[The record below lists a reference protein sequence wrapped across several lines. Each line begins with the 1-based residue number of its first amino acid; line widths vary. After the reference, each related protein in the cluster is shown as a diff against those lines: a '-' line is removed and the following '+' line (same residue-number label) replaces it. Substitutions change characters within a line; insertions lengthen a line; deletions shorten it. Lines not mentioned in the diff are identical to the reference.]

1 MAEIDLF
8 ENPELIPKKVQSILD
23 RYYEEFGEDME
34 YSDTERMQKE
44 VESEGYTFDFGLDN
58 VPYNLHKKETLKTGG
73 EIKTKSSMTDKEKE
87 KLTRISRLLDNNQV
101 NDPELR
107 AKLQAE
113 RDMLEEKAGKST
125 PAPKPE
131 LKAKKEKKAPV
142 KKESP
147 KKETLETKP
156 KKKGETVME
165 YAKRTRKAGESWNNA
180 VARASKEVKNGGKP
194 VAKKIKK
201 TVKKA
206 KPVAKKIKRTKVK
219 AKPVAKKIKKTSK
232 KVKTPKVP
240 RTIKRVKYLTGST
253 SKGIDKQVGA
263 MPPGKRISKS
273 KKTYYEYRA
282 NRADLNAKK
291 KL

>member
-8 ENPELIPKKVQSILD
+8 ENPELIPKNVQSILD
-23 RYYEEFGEDME
+23 RYYEEYGEDMD

-44 VESEGYTFDFGLDN
+44 VESEGYTFEFGLDN
-58 VPYNLHKKETLKTGG
+58 IPYNLHKIKTLKTGG

-87 KLTRISRLLDNNQV
+87 ELTRISRLLDNNQV

-107 AKLQAE
+107 AKLQAK

-125 PAPKPE
+125 PATAPAPKT
-131 LKAKKEKKAPV
+131 KKEKKAPV
-142 KKESP
+142 KKETS
-147 KKETLETKP
+147 EAKP
-156 KKKGETVME
+156 KKSGNTVFG
-165 YAKRTRKAGESWNNA
+165 YAKKTQKAGESWKDA
-180 VARASKEVKNGGKP
+180 VKRASKELKNGGKP
-194 VAKKIKK
+194 VAKKIKR

-219 AKPVAKKIKKTSK
+219 AKPVAKKIKRTVKSVKKSK
-232 KVKTPKVP
+232 SEKLP
-240 RTIKRVKYLTGST
+240 RTIKRVKYLNGST
-253 SKGIDKQVGA
+253 TKGIDKKVKA
-263 MPPGKRISKS
+263 LPAGKRISKS